1 MTPASGSVLLG
12 TTLQLTAKVS
22 GTSNV
27 GVIWNVNGTGGGNST
42 VGTISADGIYTAPS
56 DLPSPASVKITA
68 ASVADPT
75 STASAQLTV
84 TSDIVVGISPG
95 TSSVE
100 LGAKQ
105 SFAATLTSAGL
116 PDTSIHWILGGASCP
131 NACGTV
137 DSSGNYTAPQILPA
151 SASVTL
157 TAQSAADPGKQ
168 GSVSITIT
176 SRFTLQ
182 LAAPGTVTTSA
193 TAVIV
198 ATLTPVSGSNP
209 STIINWSLA
218 GTGCSGSACGTLSSV
233 TTQTVDSSSSGGSDA
248 ESADYIAPANA
259 PSPNTVTITATPLAD
274 PSKKAQATIAVQP
287 GVGVSI
293 SPLTATVSANHRVTL
308 FVQVS
313 GTSNGD
319 EGSAV
324 IWSVGGIAGGNT
336 SLGQI
341 CAANSNPCSM
351 VTGSSN
357 AAQVDYLAPGSLPS
371 PNPLTVKAVSVADAV
386 KNATAQITIIN
397 HDLVSVLPGN
407 VTLAPGA
414 IQVFAANVLGTTNQS
429 VVWQLHGAGCNSAGA
444 CGAISSDGTY
454 AAPGTPPVPNTLQV
468 VAISSDDTTQ
478 SGAANV
484 TISTGAN
491 IQSLHPASVYAGG
504 ADGFT
509 LRVDGGGFSATTP
522 GPGST
527 MLIAGNSRTTNC
539 TSSAEC
545 TAPVFA
551 SDVAIAGNLSVQVQN
566 PDGSRS
572 NTVLLVVA
580 APNASDDSLSLT
592 SAAPSATGK
601 DIVVVEPSTAGV
613 SVPGDNVD
621 LDIAA
626 LGNFST
632 GTNTCTLAGNPV
644 VLTRPATGAATF
656 DICVFSQAGL
666 DSSMTYSV
674 GGPADVSVVAKQP
687 AGLGIIHITLQV
699 QASAN
704 PSARTLFIHNLNLDK
719 TAASGV
725 LEVQ

>member
-1 MTPASGSVLLG
+1 
-12 TTLQLTAKVS
+12 
-22 GTSNV
+22 
-27 GVIWNVNGTGGGNST
+27 
-42 VGTISADGIYTAPS
+42 
-56 DLPSPASVKITA
+56 
-68 ASVADPT
+68 
-75 STASAQLTV
+75 
-84 TSDIVVGISPG
+84 
-95 TSSVE
+95 
-100 LGAKQ
+100 
-105 SFAATLTSAGL
+105 
-116 PDTSIHWILGGASCP
+116 
-131 NACGTV
+131 
-137 DSSGNYTAPQILPA
+137 
-151 SASVTL
+151 
-157 TAQSAADPGKQ
+157 
-168 GSVSITIT
+168 
-176 SRFTLQ
+176 
-182 LAAPGTVTTSA
+182 
-193 TAVIV
+193 
-198 ATLTPVSGSNP
+198 
-209 STIINWSLA
+209 
-218 GTGCSGSACGTLSSV
+218 
-233 TTQTVDSSSSGGSDA
+233 
-248 ESADYIAPANA
+248 
-259 PSPNTVTITATPLAD
+259 VTITATPLAD

-293 SPLTATVSANHRVTL
+293 SPLIATVSANHRVTL

-319 EGSAV
+319 ESSAV
-324 IWSVGGIAGGNT
+324 TWSVSGVSGGNT

-341 CAANSNPCSM
+341 CAANSNPCSL
-351 VTGSSN
+351 VTGSSS
-357 AAQVDYLAPGSLPS
+357 AAQVAYLAPGSLPS
-371 PNPLTVKAVSVADAV
+371 PNPLTVKAVSVADAT

-414 IQVFAANVLGTTNQS
+414 IQVFAASVLGTTNQS
-429 VVWQLHGAGCNSAGA
+429 VVWQLHGAGCSSASA

-454 AAPGTPPVPNTLQV
+454 TAPGTPPAPNTLQV

-509 LRVDGGGFSATTP
+509 LRVDGGGFSAASP

-527 MLIAGNSRTTNC
+527 LQIAGNMRTTNC

-566 PDGSRS
+566 PNGSRS
-572 NTVLLVVA
+572 NTVSLVVA
-580 APNASDDSLSLT
+580 APNVSDDSISLT

-674 GGPADVSVVAKQP
+674 SGPADVSVVAKQP
-687 AGLGIIHITLQV
+687 AGLGIIHLTLQV

-704 PSARTLFIHNLNLDK
+704 PGARTLFIQNLNLDK